1 MALKKPTKKVTAV
14 KAAPKP
20 KAAKKPAVKKT
31 PAKAKAA
38 PKTAAPKLTAKKAPN
53 VTKVA
58 QLSGE
63 QLVVENLATLSSL
76 VRTISETLD
85 VLVQKV
91 ENMAY
96 HLIATEET
104 LAEVVVTTGVD
115 LAQVNNRIRTKIA
128 NGTNKSGDPS
138 RAIDVVAAIASPV
151 PKKPRR

>member
-1 MALKKPTKKVTAV
+1 MALKKPTKKVAAV

-20 KAAKKPAVKKT
+20 KAAKKPAAKKT

-38 PKTAAPKLTAKKAPN
+38 PKTTAPKLTAKKAPN

-104 LAEVVVTTGVD
+104 LAEVVATTGVD

-138 RAIDVVAAIASPV
+138 RAIDVAAAIASPA
-151 PKKPRR
+151 PKKTRR